1 MRQSHCFTWYQR
13 YERGVIDC
21 RGLFLQMVSLLVAG
35 GRGWRIGRKS
45 HKGSPGADPLPP
57 AFKTRCRK

>member
-13 YERGVIDC
+13 YERGVIDY

-45 HKGSPGADPLPP
+45 LEIGSPGADPLPP
-57 AFKTRCRK
+57 AF